1 MKSWKQC
8 EFIWAGSSGFQRMLA
23 IMAPQCS
30 PLKTQT
36 NVHPT
41 AAVSKVT
48 VRQTGKASHFYC
60 VPGHF
65 KSHFLS
71 FQGDKET
78 YIMWAEDAVFWSI
91 TQATEV
97 NGFKPSLVEKCCKF
111 SKVGGRGLVY
121 MGWGKQRHWAEMA
134 PKTNCIGPI
143 KCYHSLCRTPR
154 MRGILPTQVLL
165 CNRD

>member
-1 MKSWKQC
+1 
-8 EFIWAGSSGFQRMLA
+8 
-23 IMAPQCS
+23 MAPQCS

-78 YIMWAEDAVFWSI
+78 YIMWAEDAVFWSMALS
-91 TQATEV
+91 QAWLKNAV
-97 NGFKPSLVEKCCKF
+97 NFQ
-111 SKVGGRGLVY
+111 R
-121 MGWGKQRHWAEMA
+121 WGEGDWCTWAEGSKDTGQKW
-134 PKTNCIGPI
+134 PLKQTVSVP
-143 KCYHSLCRTPR
+143 
-154 MRGILPTQVLL
+154 
-165 CNRD
+165 